1 METQLREAKEAA
13 EASSRAKSSFLANM
27 SHELRTP
34 LNAVMGMTELARFSI
49 DDPETADQ
57 LDQVMGSASQL
68 LTLIDDLLDISR
80 MDDQSPMLES
90 ADFTLD
96 FTLAQL
102 HRLIGPRAAQKGV
115 TFEVECDPVLGATTF
130 RGDPLRLGQ
139 VLVHL
144 AGNAVKFTSRGTI
157 VVRALIADAED
168 ADAILRF
175 EVADE
180 GIGIAPE
187 DQERVFALFEQS
199 DASSTRVYGGSG
211 VGLFLCK
218 RLTGLMG
225 GSIGVESRVGVG
237 STFWF
242 TARVALGSDAARGPQ
257 TSLRPA

>member
-1 METQLREAKEAA
+1 M
-13 EASSRAKSSFLANM
+13 
-27 SHELRTP
+27 
-34 LNAVMGMTELARFSI
+34 
-49 DDPETADQ
+49 ADQ
-57 LDQVMGSASQL
+57 LEQVMGSASQL

-130 RGDPLRLGQ
+130 RGDPVRLGQ

-168 ADAILRF
+168 AGAILRF

-187 DQERVFALFEQS
+187 DQERVFALFEQFAQAPATS
-199 DASSTRVYGGSG
+199 ASR
-211 VGLFLCK
+211 
-218 RLTGLMG
+218 
-225 GSIGVESRVGVG
+225 
-237 STFWF
+237 
-242 TARVALGSDAARGPQ
+242 
-257 TSLRPA
+257 